1 MTQRRS
7 QEDSPMRVVRTM
19 AEGMSEISM
28 EVHPSALPKREA
40 SCSIRRLSAPYS
52 NSMAAT
58 RMTRAVILVCCS
70 REIVGDPF
78 ALSYKIIVKNGLKYK
93 KLRERS

>member
-1 MTQRRS
+1 
-7 QEDSPMRVVRTM
+7 
-19 AEGMSEISM
+19 
-28 EVHPSALPKREA
+28 
-40 SCSIRRLSAPYS
+40 
-52 NSMAAT
+52 MAAT